1 MKLLKKLLQ
10 NIFCIST
17 YEVENVD
24 SHIKEL
30 ATSYQLLGFTYKI
43 TYKPV

>member
-1 MKLLKKLLQ
+1 MKLLQKLLQ

-24 SHIKEL
+24 SHIKEV
-30 ATSYQLLGFTYKI
+30 ATSYQIFGFIFKI
-43 TYKPV
+43 TYKSI